1 MPIFPKLQGCG
12 SKIEPAMP
20 LWISEF
26 KRAWQAQ
33 FLSYNLETLEKW
45 IFLKGVQIILLPFFH
60 IPAGFKF
67 RKNALKSDVHSL
79 RRPWPIQEALN
90 TWRGRLQY
98 FLQLLYNQ
106 KIQKVILIWFVHLLK
121 SNKFPEFHRCGSK
134 NVPAAP
140 IFILNFLRAWQS
152 F

>member
-1 MPIFPKLQGCG
+1 
-12 SKIEPAMP
+12 MP

-60 IPAGFKF
+60 IPAGFRF

-79 RRPWPIQEALN
+79 RRPWS
-90 TWRGRLQY
+90 TWIMVLLEKCLYYIFFLKLAESNLFQISWSHRITSLQII
-98 FLQLLYNQ
+98 
-106 KIQKVILIWFVHLLK
+106 KILIISKLWNSWASLTLK
-121 SNKFPEFHRCGSK
+121 LKILFAPNSNWK
-134 NVPAAP
+134 NAQMLPQKW
-140 IFILNFLRAWQS
+140 IKNWS
-152 F
+152 